1 MSAPSQITI
10 ARATR
15 PSPDAYVQ
23 HVRVHLHFGLRAAA
37 RMSRRWSVRDGS
49 AQGRSHRS
57 RAADVPAENAR
68 FLGIW
73 TGHWSG
79 PNSVCIVVAVREI
92 ASDGTAQVTFAYPGR
107 VLWQS
112 DPMQSFLA

>member
-1 MSAPSQITI
+1 VSAPSQITI

-23 HVRVHLHFGLRAAA
+23 HVRVHRHFGLRAAA

-57 RAADVPAENAR
+57 RARRRAGRERSISRHLDRPLEWAE
-68 FLGIW
+68 
-73 TGHWSG
+73 
-79 PNSVCIVVAVREI
+79 
-92 ASDGTAQVTFAYPGR
+92 
-107 VLWQS
+107 
-112 DPMQSFLA
+112 